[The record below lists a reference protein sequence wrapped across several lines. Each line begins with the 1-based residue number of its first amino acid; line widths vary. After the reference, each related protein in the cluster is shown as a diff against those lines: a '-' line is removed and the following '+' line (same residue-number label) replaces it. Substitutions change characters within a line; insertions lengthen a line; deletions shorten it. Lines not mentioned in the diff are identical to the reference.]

1 MMFES
6 WDEDPEAR
14 LTAANIVSRL
24 DIMLQETQLKEKLTD
39 EVENS
44 SQTVVSPDLEASSS
58 SIHKKVCIS
67 SSFSGQSN
75 PHPVSPDVRLS
86 VGNSELPRSLLNV
99 FQRQI
104 RRVNFNH
111 LENIELTNFQQ
122 LPSEHISFQ
131 NHIPPHP
138 HSSTQDVAVSCPH
151 SITENH
157 VTLYP
162 HSTTVSDQQL
172 HQDLIPPNPH
182 SYVQNGNGTIRTLNI
197 DKATGQPQTDGNSN
211 NTTNS
216 DDASTDSSN
225 HSNLS

>member
-44 SQTVVSPDLEASSS
+44 SQAVLESSSS
-58 SIHKKVCIS
+58 SIHKKVRIS

-75 PHPVSPDVRLS
+75 PHPVSLDVRLS
-86 VGNSELPRSLLNV
+86 VGNSELPRSLINA

-122 LPSEHISFQ
+122 LPSEHIPFQ

-182 SYVQNGNGTIRTLNI
+182 SYVQNGNGTIRTMNI
-197 DKATGQPQTDGNSN
+197 DKATGQSQTDGNSN

-216 DDASTDSSN
+216 DDVSTDSSN